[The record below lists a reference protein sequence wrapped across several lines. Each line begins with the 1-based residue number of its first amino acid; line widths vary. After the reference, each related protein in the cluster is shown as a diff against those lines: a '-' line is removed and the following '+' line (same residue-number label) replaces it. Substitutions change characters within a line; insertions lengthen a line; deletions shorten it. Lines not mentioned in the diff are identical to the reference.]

1 MMLSLQHLVQENL
14 HFVPLSNQLK
24 IACQSKPIF
33 LGEIREKSNRSVVS
47 EGKNMI
53 NMSKQIPITP
63 AFYCAISVYQEVFLS
78 DTISKDV
85 HNVKANYE

>member
-1 MMLSLQHLVQENL
+1 MPVKAR
-14 HFVPLSNQLK
+14 F
-24 IACQSKPIF
+24 F
-33 LGEIREKSNRSVVS
+33 LGGAEIREKTAVLCQK
-47 EGKNMI
+47 EKKNVI

-85 HNVKANYE
+85 HNVQANYE